1 MNKKY
6 EKKLFMFIILLF
18 FSTSL
23 IASPN
28 KDLTKRQL
36 LCPKLLWGFDFFL
49 QIKLR
54 LLVQILTIKLK

>member
-28 KDLTKRQL
+28 KDLTK
-36 LCPKLLWGFDFFL
+36 K
-49 QIKLR
+49 
-54 LLVQILTIKLK
+54 TITVSKIIMGI